1 MTDQKVVAALQKR
14 RFSPRNL
21 LIGVGIVALVTG
33 GGAGAFAIAQPW
45 DAAVGTEAEP
55 TETPEV
61 NESPTASFSF
71 VGVDGLSVSVDGSN
85 SFDPEGSIASYDWDF
100 GDGQVG
106 TGATVSH
113 SYGDYGTYTV
123 TLTVTDSEGA
133 ADSYSADVTFNA
145 PPPPPSDPEPPVS
158 GAPGSLV
165 PFIPSSDPNNA
176 NGGDYLDPG
185 LYCQTGSA
193 SGNPPRCD

>member
-21 LIGVGIVALVTG
+21 LIGAGIVALVTG

-133 ADSYSADVTFNA
+133 ADSYSADVTLDA
-145 PPPPPSDPEPPVS
+145 PPPPPEPEPEPPGPVYGQYPS
-158 GAPGSLV
+158 GTRPPNLPGTDS
-165 PFIPSSDPNNA
+165 PDTSACAS
-176 NGGDYLDPG
+176 
-185 LYCQTGSA
+185 GSA
-193 SGNPPRCD
+193 STVGGVPVCD